1 MATVK
6 IFTRGNSD
14 SSALYIRFINGR
26 KLDIQIK
33 TNLVVNSEHWDNS
46 KSNYRN
52 VFAVSNRATLNARF
66 NKLMAVVLESY
77 NESYMLG
84 EVIDKIWLENV
95 LKEFFERPKQEEQAS
110 VKKHYVYYVDFVDWW
125 LENISSTWRTDKNKF
140 LNKRSKAQYQSFIE
154 LFKKYEHKSKQKIK
168 IKEIDSFLI
177 NDFINVIIDKMN
189 YAPATARRHVTRLK
203 FFLNRAEKMDI
214 KVNQNYRERVY
225 VGNEEE
231 DILAPYLNEEEI
243 DRIFNLDLSS
253 DDVLENIRDS
263 FIISLWSGLRISDF
277 NKNLNTENIDEDFI
291 NIKTTKTQAW
301 VNIPLHSQVKQV
313 LKKRFGYLPI
323 RYSDKHFN
331 DRIKTVCMLA
341 NIDEEIRGK
350 KFDSDVKRKVIGTY
364 KKYDLIS
371 SHTGRRSFATN
382 LFGVVPNSVIMSVA
396 GWSSEKVFLS
406 YIKRT
411 KKESA
416 LILKNVWDEKY
427 K

>member
-1 MATVK
+1 M
-6 IFTRGNSD
+6 
-14 SSALYIRFINGR
+14 
-26 KLDIQIK
+26 
-33 TNLVVNSEHWDNS
+33 
-46 KSNYRN
+46 
-52 VFAVSNRATLNARF
+52 
-66 NKLMAVVLESY
+66 
-77 NESYMLG
+77 
-84 EVIDKIWLENV
+84 
-95 LKEFFERPKQEEQAS
+95 
-110 VKKHYVYYVDFVDWW
+110 
-125 LENISSTWRTDKNKF
+125 
-140 LNKRSKAQYQSFIE
+140 
-154 LFKKYEHKSKQKIK
+154 FKKYENKSKQKIK

-177 NDFINVIIDKMN
+177 NDFIDVIIDKMN

-203 FFLNRAEKMDI
+203 FFLNRAENMDI
-214 KVNQNYRERVY
+214 KVNQNYKERVF